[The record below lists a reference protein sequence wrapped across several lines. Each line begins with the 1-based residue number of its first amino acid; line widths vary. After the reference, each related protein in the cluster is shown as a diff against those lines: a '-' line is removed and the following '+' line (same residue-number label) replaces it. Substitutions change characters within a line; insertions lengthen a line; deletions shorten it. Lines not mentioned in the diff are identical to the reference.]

1 MADTPKRLI
10 GPTQSGTADNS
21 SAYTVPALTTT
32 IVRSIHVSNPTGS
45 AVTVTVAVGT
55 TATAANRFLDA
66 FSVPAG
72 NTFDWSGFL
81 VLAAAEVL
89 NVKVGTATAV
99 TITVSGVEV
108 T

>member
-21 SAYTVPALTTT
+21 SAYTAPAATTT
-32 IVRSIHVSNPTGS
+32 IIRNIHVSNPSGS
-45 AVTVTVAVGT
+45 AVTITAAIGT

-72 NTFDWSGFL
+72 NIFEWSGFL
-81 VLAAAEVL
+81 VLATGETL
-89 NVKVGTATAV
+89 NIKVGTATAV
-99 TITVSGVEV
+99 TVTVNGVEV